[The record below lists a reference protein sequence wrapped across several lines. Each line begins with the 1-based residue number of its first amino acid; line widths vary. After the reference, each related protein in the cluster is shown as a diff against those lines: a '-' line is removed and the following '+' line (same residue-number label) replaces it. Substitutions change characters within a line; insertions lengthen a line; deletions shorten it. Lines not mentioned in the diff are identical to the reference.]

1 MKTPEKIYI
10 QPNAHDGW
18 FEINPNSDIFVEYVR
33 KDAFIEKAEKYLTG
47 KFINDV
53 SVLAGGAVHYIFAQ
67 GYPFLYVGVIDI
79 NFDSAISNFIKYMKG
94 E

>member
-1 MKTPEKIYI
+1 MKAPEKIYI

-18 FEINPNSDIFVEYVR
+18 FEINANSDIFVEYVR
-33 KDAFIEKAEKYLTG
+33 KDVFIEKAEKYLTE

-53 SVLAGGAVHYIFAQ
+53 SVLAGGAVH
-67 GYPFLYVGVIDI
+67 I
-79 NFDSAISNFIKYMKG
+79 NFDSAISNFIKYIKG

>member
-53 SVLAGGAVHYIFAQ
+53 SVLAGEAVHYICARIPLPL
-67 GYPFLYVGVIDI
+67 GEVIDI

>member
-33 KDAFIEKAEKYLTG
+33 KDAFIEKTEKYLTG

-53 SVLAGGAVHYIFAQ
+53 SVLAGGAVH
-67 GYPFLYVGVIDI
+67 I